1 MLVSEVMSQQTQV
14 HRVVP
19 KFNLFLEQFPTP
31 TMCADAALGELLEIW
46 QGLGYPRRC
55 RNLHEAAKVMVSR
68 HNGEVPTTLEELVA
82 LPGIGDYTARAV
94 MAFADH
100 ADVGVVDT
108 NVARVLARV
117 NNKVLGKKE
126 VQLIADAIVPEGLGW
141 EWNQVMMDFGA
152 TVCSARAP
160 KCQGCVIRTECE
172 WNKHG
177 GADPAP
183 ATAGTSKPQSRFE
196 GSDRQARGKLM
207 KALVSGAVRVNDA
220 AKVMGLAE
228 QPERSEAIV
237 RSLLEDGLIA
247 QANGRYQQP

>member
-1 MLVSEVMSQQTQV
+1 
-14 HRVVP
+14 
-19 KFNLFLEQFPTP
+19 
-31 TMCADAALGELLEIW
+31 
-46 QGLGYPRRC
+46 
-55 RNLHEAAKVMVSR
+55 MVSR

-126 VQLIADAIVPEGLGW
+126 VQLIADAIVPEGL
-141 EWNQVMMDFGA
+141 
-152 TVCSARAP
+152 
-160 KCQGCVIRTECE
+160 GCVIRTECE

>member
-1 MLVSEVMSQQTQV
+1 MSQQTQV

-19 KFNLFLEQFPTP
+19 KFNLFLEKFPTP
-31 TMCADAALGELLEIW
+31 VACASASLGELLEIW

-55 RNLHEAAKVMVSR
+55 RNLYEAAKVMVAR
-68 HNGEVPTTLEELVA
+68 HGGNVPTTLDELVA

-108 NVARVLARV
+108 NVARVLARLH
-117 NNKVLGKKE
+117 NKVLGKKE
-126 VQLIADAIVPEGLGW
+126 AQLIADEIVPEGLGW

-160 KCQGCVIRTECE
+160 QCEQCVVRIHCR
-172 WNKHG
+172 WNCDG
-177 GADPAP
+177 GQDPAP
-183 ATAGTSKPQSRFE
+183 ASAGTSKPQSRFE

-207 KALVSGAVRVNDA
+207 KALIAGAVRTTDG
-220 AKVMGLAE
+220 AKVMGLVE
-228 QPERSEAIV
+228 QQHRSEAIV
-237 RSLLEDGLIA
+237 QGLLEDGLIA
-247 QANGRYQQP
+247 KVNGWYQQP